1 MIPTE
6 RKKWTAP
13 SRKAVEASSFHE
25 AVDITVFDNIS
36 IGAPFVNYP
45 IPSAGISKGFLRD
58 GD

>member
-1 MIPTE
+1 M
-6 RKKWTAP
+6 AP
-13 SRKAVEASSFHE
+13 SKKAVEASSFHE